1 MCLAVSCLTMSNVD
15 DSLLDEMIAHF
26 HYPAERI
33 VEHAAKLSIFCLYF
47 IEVNLSLSAYQ
58 MNRYRAFIERLEV
71 EKQTHVVKQSVKR
84 KDLHSQLQ
92 EHPFFSTVS
101 LLPDVSQQNAE
112 TQDMRV
118 FYALLAH
125 LCSAR
130 GFNDYTAS
138 LQFYNAFLKVDS
150 AEYVSVDKLR
160 KKGITKQFVLDS
172 TLLELCQELH
182 QVGLRNDN
190 KTLGKVARYF
200 QPPQQ
205 RRIDLAALRK
215 NSIIDTANRHTV
227 AEESID
233 GADIVLVQTT
243 NRTGEEIGRFT
254 QVTPHLERSESQRK
268 RSYQAE
274 QAAIS
279 NALRKH
285 ELALPFS
292 FSSAT
297 LGELRTA
304 LECISQSF
312 VSGELEDV
320 SAKLASILLR
330 LMLKML
336 TLSDVDAFYV
346 QNISATSS
354 SKRAVVVHDMKVL
367 RYDFDRA
374 RKHIF
379 AQLILPATLIDTSLP
394 DADYL
399 YEESRK
405 SLKLTLPRPIGSLLN
420 IVLRNK
426 SNSTERNDA
435 EISNVLS
442 VDEKGYRSFINHVLN
457 ESGLKKRGVTRRALE
472 TAFFQFAREQAP
484 ETFLNF
490 LKNQSTV
497 QSHYINVTNKELE
510 TRLLSAWDN
519 FVDNIGIRIDGKDTH
534 ENKSSS
540 RLSDF
545 ADNERQGSVRSIKDD
560 ALTLLYE
567 QLINTLAQQIDDK
580 AIIEAF
586 NNVALYCYMR
596 IATSVAIR
604 PTSEPF
610 PTHRH
615 FDKNSG
621 LLSVRDKRVHHKDER
636 RLIVLTN
643 ALCQLLCASSTL
655 CEKMSA
661 RLAIQRPPALV
672 MLLSVDK
679 SGTCRWQHLS
689 KTRVDAQIKTLIDDE
704 LSAQAFRH
712 VAANA
717 FLNASLDDFSQTS
730 LNGFMNHSRSG
741 AGLLSSY
748 SLFDIRHIAAQ
759 QRARMQL
766 EGEQITANDACVLDL
781 INRLGSA
788 L

>member
-1 MCLAVSCLTMSNVD
+1 MSNVD

-130 GFNDYTAS
+130 GFNDYTAC

-150 AEYVSVDKLR
+150 SECCRVDELKAR
-160 KKGITKQFVLDS
+160 GITAQFALDS
-172 TLLELCQELH
+172 TLSELRRDLR
-182 QVGLRNDN
+182 QVALKNDN
-190 KTLGKVARYF
+190 KTLDKVARYF

-215 NSIIDTANRHTV
+215 NSIIDTTNKHTF
-227 AEESID
+227 AEVRMDE
-233 GADIVLVQTT
+233 ADIALMQTT
-243 NRTGEEIGRFT
+243 NQAGEEVGRFT
-254 QVTPHLERSESQRK
+254 QVTPHLERTQSQRK
-268 RSYQAE
+268 QSYQV
-274 QAAIS
+274 QQSAIS

-297 LGELRTA
+297 VGELRTA
-304 LECISQSF
+304 LEYISQSF
-312 VSGELEDV
+312 ICGELEDV
-320 SAKLASILLR
+320 NLREASILLR

-336 TLSDVDAFYV
+336 TLSDVDTFYL
-346 QNISATSS
+346 QNVSAGSS
-354 SKRAVVVHDMKVL
+354 SKKHADTREMKVL
-367 RYDFDRA
+367 RYDLDGA
-374 RKHIF
+374 RKHVF
-379 AQLILPATLIDTSLP
+379 AQLILPAKLIDTSP
-394 DADYL
+394 PADDYL
-399 YEESRK
+399 YEESCK
-405 SLKLTLPRPIGSLLN
+405 NLKVKLPNPLGSLLN

-435 EISNVLS
+435 VLSNVLS
-442 VDEKGYRSFINHVLN
+442 VDEKGYRRFINHVLN
-457 ESGLKKRGVTRRALE
+457 ETGLKKRGITRRALE

-490 LKNQSTV
+490 LKSQSTV

-510 TRLLSAWDN
+510 TTLLSAWDN
-519 FVDNIGIRIDGKDTH
+519 FVDNVGIRIDSKDTH

-596 IATSVAIR
+596 IATRVAIR

-615 FDKNSG
+615 FDKNNG

-636 RLIVLTN
+636 RLIVLN
-643 ALCQLLCASSTL
+643 DASCQLLCATSALCDTL
-655 CEKMSA
+655 FA
-661 RLAIQRPPALV
+661 RLAIKRPPALV

-730 LNGFMNHSRSG
+730 MNGFMNHSRSG
-741 AGLLSSY
+741 TGLLSNY
-748 SLFDIRHIAAQ
+748 SLFDIRLIAAQ
-759 QRARMQL
+759 QRERMQRD
-766 EGEQITANDACVLDL
+766 GEQITANDACVLDL

>member
-1 MCLAVSCLTMSNVD
+1 MQN
-15 DSLLDEMIAHF
+15 I
-26 HYPAERI
+26 R
-33 VEHAAKLSIFCLYF
+33 
-47 IEVNLSLSAYQ
+47 
-58 MNRYRAFIERLEV
+58 
-71 EKQTHVVKQSVKR
+71 R

-92 EHPFFSTVS
+92 EHPFFSTMS
-101 LLPDVSQQNAE
+101 LLPDASEQYAESQRSE
-112 TQDMRV
+112 LL
-118 FYALLAH
+118 YILLAH

-130 GFNDYTAS
+130 GFNDYAAC

-150 AEYVSVDKLR
+150 SECCRVDELKAR
-160 KKGITKQFVLDS
+160 GITAQFALDS
-172 TLLELCQELH
+172 TLSELRRDLR
-182 QVGLRNDN
+182 QVALKNDN
-190 KTLGKVARYF
+190 KTLDKVARYF

-215 NSIIDTANRHTV
+215 NSIIDTTNKHTF
-227 AEESID
+227 AEVRMDE
-233 GADIVLVQTT
+233 ADIALMQTT
-243 NRTGEEIGRFT
+243 NQAGEEVGRFT
-254 QVTPHLERSESQRK
+254 QVTPHLERTQSQRK
-268 RSYQAE
+268 RSYQA
-274 QAAIS
+274 QQSAIS

-297 LGELRTA
+297 VGELRTA
-304 LECISQSF
+304 LEYISQSF

-320 SAKLASILLR
+320 DAELASILLH

-336 TLSDVDAFYV
+336 TLSDVDAFYL
-346 QNISATSS
+346 QNVSGRSS
-354 SKRAVVVHDMKVL
+354 SKKHADALEVKVL

-394 DADYL
+394 ADDYL
-399 YEESRK
+399 YEESCK
-405 SLKLTLPRPIGSLLN
+405 NLKVKLPNPLGSLLN

-435 EISNVLS
+435 VLSNVLS
-442 VDEKGYRSFINHVLN
+442 VDEKGYRRFINHVLN
-457 ESGLKKRGVTRRALE
+457 ETGLKKRGITRRALE

-490 LKNQSTV
+490 LKSQSTV

-510 TRLLSAWDN
+510 TTLLSAWDN
-519 FVDNIGIRIDGKDTH
+519 FVDNVGIRIDSKDTH

-540 RLSDF
+540 GLSDF
-545 ADNERQGSVRSIKDD
+545 TDNERQGSVRSMKDD

-604 PTSEPF
+604 PTLEPF

-636 RLIVLTN
+636 RLIVLN
-643 ALCQLLCASSTL
+643 DASCQLLCATSALCDTL
-655 CEKMSA
+655 FA
-661 RLAIQRPPALV
+661 RLAIKRPPALV

-741 AGLLSSY
+741 AGLLSNY

-759 QRARMQL
+759 QRARMQPDN
-766 EGEQITANDACVLDL
+766 ERITANDASVLDM
-781 INRLGSA
+781 INQLESA

>member
-1 MCLAVSCLTMSNVD
+1 MAVSCLTMSSFD

-26 HYPAERI
+26 HYPPGSI
-33 VEHAAKLSIFCLYF
+33 VEHAGKLSIFCRYF
-47 IEVNLSLSAYQ
+47 IDVNLSLSAYQ
-58 MNRYRAFIERLEV
+58 INRYRTFIDRLDA
-71 EKQTHVVKQSVKR
+71 EKRTSAVKQNIMR

-101 LLPDVSQQNAE
+101 LLPDVSERYAE
-112 TQDMRV
+112 SQDTQLL
-118 FYALLAH
+118 YILLAH

-130 GFNDYTAS
+130 RFNDYSAC

-150 AEYVSVDKLR
+150 SECCRVDELKTQ
-160 KKGITKQFVLDS
+160 GISIQFALDS
-172 TLLELCQELH
+172 TLSEVRHELLG
-182 QVGLRNDN
+182 VAFKNGN
-190 KTLGKVARYF
+190 KRLDKAARYF
-200 QPPQQ
+200 QPAQQ
-205 RRIDLAALRK
+205 RRMDLAALRK
-215 NSIIDTANRHTV
+215 NSIIDTANKHTI
-227 AEESID
+227 AEVSVDEAEI
-233 GADIVLVQTT
+233 ALMQTT
-243 NRTGEEIGRFT
+243 NQAGEEVGRFT
-254 QVTPHLERSESQRK
+254 QVTPHLERTKSQRK
-268 RSYQAE
+268 RSYQAQ

-297 LGELRTA
+297 VGELRTA
-304 LECISQSF
+304 LEYISQSF

-320 SAKLASILLR
+320 DAELASILLR

-336 TLSDVDAFYV
+336 TLSDVDAFYL
-346 QNISATSS
+346 QNVSARSS
-354 SKRAVVVHDMKVL
+354 SRKRTDAHDMKVL

-457 ESGLKKRGVTRRALE
+457 ETGLKKRGVTRRALE
-472 TAFFQFAREQAP
+472 TIFFQFAREQTP

-519 FVDNIGIRIDGKDTH
+519 FVDNVGICIDGKDTH

-540 RLSDF
+540 GLSDF
-545 ADNERQGSVRSIKDD
+545 TDNERQGSVRSMKDD

-604 PTSEPF
+604 PTLEPF

-636 RLIVLTN
+636 RLIVLN
-643 ALCQLLCASSTL
+643 DASCQLLCATSALCDTL
-655 CEKMSA
+655 FA
-661 RLAIQRPPALV
+661 RLAIKRPPALV

-717 FLNASLDDFSQTS
+717 FLNASLDDFSQTA

-741 AGLLSSY
+741 AGLLSNY
-748 SLFDIRHIAAQ
+748 SLFDIHHITAQ
-759 QRARMQL
+759 QRDRMQL
-766 EGEQITANDACVLDL
+766 DGEQITANDACVLDL
-781 INRLGSA
+781 INCLGSV

>member
-1 MCLAVSCLTMSNVD
+1 MSSFD

-26 HYPAERI
+26 HYPAGSV
-33 VEHAAKLSIFCLYF
+33 VEHAGKLSIFCLYF
-47 IEVNLSLSAYQ
+47 IDVNLSLSASQ
-58 MNRYRAFIERLEV
+58 INRYRSFIDRLEV
-71 EKQTHVVKQSVKR
+71 AKQTNVVKQSVKR

-112 TQDMRV
+112 TQDTLV
-118 FYALLAH
+118 LYALLAH

-130 GFNDYTAS
+130 GFNDYTAC

-160 KKGITKQFVLDS
+160 EKGITTQFVLDS
-172 TLLELCQELH
+172 TLLELRQELH

-190 KTLGKVARYF
+190 KTLDKVARYF

-233 GADIVLVQTT
+233 GADIALVQTT
-243 NRTGEEIGRFT
+243 NRIGEEIGRFT

-297 LGELRTA
+297 VGELRTV

-330 LMLKML
+330 FMLKML
-336 TLSDVDAFYV
+336 TLSDVDAFYL
-346 QNISATSS
+346 QNVSARSS
-354 SKRAVVVHDMKVL
+354 SKKHADAHDMKVL

-394 DADYL
+394 DDDSL
-399 YEESRK
+399 YQESRK
-405 SLKLTLPRPIGSLLN
+405 SLKLTLPNPLGSLLN

-426 SNSTERNDA
+426 SDSTERDDT
-435 EISNVLS
+435 ELSKVLL
-442 VDEKGYRSFINHVLN
+442 VNEKDYRRIINHALN
-457 ESGLKKRGVTRRALE
+457 KTGLKRRGVTRRALE
-472 TAFFQFAREQAP
+472 MTFFQFAREHVP

-497 QSHYINVTNKELE
+497 QSHYINVSNEKLE
-510 TRLLSAWDN
+510 TTLVTAWDN
-519 FVDNIGIRIDGKDTH
+519 FIANVGIRLGGKDTH

-540 RLSDF
+540 RFSDF
-545 ADNERQGSVRSIKDD
+545 ADNEHQGSVRSIQSD
-560 ALTLLYE
+560 ALILLYE
-567 QLINTLAQQIDDK
+567 QLIDTLSQQTDGK
-580 AIIEAF
+580 ATVDAF

-596 IATSVAIR
+596 VATKVALR
-604 PTSEPF
+604 PAAKPF
-610 PTHRH
+610 PAHNH
-615 FDKNSG
+615 FDKESG

-636 RLIVLTN
+636 RLIVLNDAT
-643 ALCQLLCASSTL
+643 CQLLCATSTL
-655 CEKMSA
+655 CDKLSA
-661 RLAIQRPPALV
+661 NLAIERPPALV
-672 MLLSVDK
+672 MLLSVDEHD
-679 SGTCRWQHLS
+679 TFRWQHLS

-704 LSAQAFRH
+704 LSAQGFRH
-712 VAANA
+712 VAANV
-717 FLNASLDDFSQTS
+717 FLNASLDDFSQTA

-741 AGLLSSY
+741 ASLLSSY
-748 SLFDIRHIAAQ
+748 SLFDIHHIAAQ
-759 QRARMQL
+759 QRKRMQPDN
-766 EGEQITANDACVLDL
+766 ERITANDASVLDM
-781 INRLGSA
+781 INQLESA

>member
-1 MCLAVSCLTMSNVD
+1 MMSNVD
-15 DSLLDEMIAHF
+15 DSLLEEMIAHF
-26 HYPAERI
+26 HYPADSI
-33 VEHAAKLSIFCLYF
+33 GEHAAKLGLFCRYF
-47 IEVNLSLSAYQ
+47 IDVNLSLSAYQ
-58 MNRYRAFIERLEV
+58 MNRYRVFIGRLDA
-71 EKQTHVVKQSVKR
+71 EKRTSAVMQNIRR

-92 EHPFFSTVS
+92 EHPFFSTMS
-101 LLPDVSQQNAE
+101 LLPDASEQYAESQRSE
-112 TQDMRV
+112 LL
-118 FYALLAH
+118 YILLAH

-130 GFNDYTAS
+130 GFNDYAAC

-150 AEYVSVDKLR
+150 SECCRVDELKAR
-160 KKGITKQFVLDS
+160 GITAQFALDS
-172 TLLELCQELH
+172 TLSELRRDLR
-182 QVGLRNDN
+182 QVALRNNN
-190 KTLGKVARYF
+190 KTLNKAARYF

-215 NSIIDTANRHTV
+215 NSIIDTTNKHTF
-227 AEESID
+227 AEVRMDE
-233 GADIVLVQTT
+233 ADIALMQTT
-243 NRTGEEIGRFT
+243 NQAGEEVGRFT
-254 QVTPHLERSESQRK
+254 QVTPHLERTQSQRK
-268 RSYQAE
+268 RSYQA
-274 QAAIS
+274 QQSAIS

-297 LGELRTA
+297 VGELRTA
-304 LECISQSF
+304 LEYISQSF

-320 SAKLASILLR
+320 DAELASILLR

-336 TLSDVDAFYV
+336 TLSDVDAFYL
-346 QNISATSS
+346 QNVSGRSS
-354 SKRAVVVHDMKVL
+354 SKKHADAHDVKVL

-394 DADYL
+394 ADDYL
-399 YEESRK
+399 YEESCK
-405 SLKLTLPRPIGSLLN
+405 NLKVKLPNPLGSLLN

-435 EISNVLS
+435 VLSNVLL
-442 VDEKGYRSFINHVLN
+442 VDEKGYRRFINHVLN
-457 ESGLKKRGVTRRALE
+457 ETGLKKRGVTRRAFE
-472 TAFFQFAREQAP
+472 TTFFQFAREQAP

-497 QSHYINVTNKELE
+497 QSHYINVTNEELE
-510 TRLLSAWDN
+510 VTLLSAWDN
-519 FVDNIGIRIDGKDTH
+519 FVDNVGIRIDSKDTH
-534 ENKSSS
+534 ENKSDSG
-540 RLSDF
+540 LSDF
-545 ADNERQGSVRSIKDD
+545 ADNERQGSDRSIKDD

-596 IATSVAIR
+596 IATRVALR
-604 PTSEPF
+604 PVSKPF
-610 PTHRH
+610 PAHRH

-621 LLSVRDKRVHHKDER
+621 LLSVRDKRAHHKDER

-643 ALCQLLCASSTL
+643 ALCQLLCSTSTL
-655 CEKMSA
+655 CDALSA

-741 AGLLSSY
+741 AGLLSNY

-759 QRARMQL
+759 QRARMQPDN
-766 EGEQITANDACVLDL
+766 ERITANDASVLDL
-781 INRLGSA
+781 INRLESA

>member
-130 GFNDYTAS
+130 GFNDYTAC

-354 SKRAVVVHDMKVL
+354 SKRAVVVRDMKVL
-367 RYDFDRA
+367 RYDFDRK
-374 RKHIF
+374 RKHVF
-379 AQLILPATLIDTSLP
+379 AQLILPARLIDTNLP
-394 DADYL
+394 VDDYL
-399 YEESRK
+399 YEQSRN
-405 SLKLTLPRPIGSLLN
+405 SLKFALPAPIGGLLN
-420 IVLRNK
+420 NVLRNK
-426 SNSTERNDA
+426 NNSDRKSTWLSKVLLVNDK
-435 EISNVLS
+435 
-442 VDEKGYRSFINHVLN
+442 DYRRFINQVLN
-457 ESGLKKRGVTRRALE
+457 ETGLKKRGVTRRALE
-472 TAFFQFAREQAP
+472 MTFFQFSREQAP

-497 QSHYINVTNKELE
+497 QSHYVNVHNKELE
-510 TRLLSAWDN
+510 TTLLNAWRS
-519 FVDNIGIRIDGKDTH
+519 FVDNVGISVGGKDTH

-540 RLSDF
+540 GLSDF
-545 ADNERQGSVRSIKDD
+545 TDNERQGSVRSMKDD

-615 FDKNSG
+615 FDKKNG

-636 RLIVLTN
+636 RLIVLN
-643 ALCQLLCASSTL
+643 DASCQLLCATSALCDTL
-655 CEKMSA
+655 FA
-661 RLAIQRPPALV
+661 RLAIKRPPALV

-741 AGLLSSY
+741 AGLLSNY

-759 QRARMQL
+759 QRARMQPDN
-766 EGEQITANDACVLDL
+766 ERITANDASVLDM
-781 INRLGSA
+781 INQLESA

>member
-1 MCLAVSCLTMSNVD
+1 MSSFD
-15 DSLLDEMIAHF
+15 DSLLDEMITHF
-26 HYPAERI
+26 HYPAGSI
-33 VEHAAKLSIFCLYF
+33 VEHADKLSIFCNYF

-58 MNRYRAFIERLEV
+58 MNRYRAFIDRLEV
-71 EKQTHVVKQSVKR
+71 AKQTNVVKQSVKR

-112 TQDMRV
+112 TQDTLV
-118 FYALLAH
+118 LYALLAH

-130 GFNDYTAS
+130 DFNDYAAC
-138 LQFYNAFLKVDS
+138 LQFYNAFLKADS
-150 AEYVSVDKLR
+150 AEYVSVNKLQA
-160 KKGITKQFVLDS
+160 KGITTQFALDS
-172 TLLELCQELH
+172 TLSEVQCELH
-182 QVGLRNDN
+182 QFALRNDN
-190 KTLGKVARYF
+190 KTLDKVARYF
-200 QPPQQ
+200 QPRQQ

-227 AEESID
+227 AEQNID
-233 GADIVLVQTT
+233 GADIALVQTT

-279 NALRKH
+279 NALRKQ

-297 LGELRTA
+297 VGELRTV

-336 TLSDVDAFYV
+336 TLSDVDAFHV

-354 SKRAVVVHDMKVL
+354 SNKAVDVRDMKVL
-367 RYDFDRA
+367 RYDFDRK
-374 RKHIF
+374 RKHVF
-379 AQLILPATLIDTSLP
+379 AQLILPATLIDTNLP
-394 DADYL
+394 VDDYL
-399 YEESRK
+399 YEQSRN
-405 SLKLTLPRPIGSLLN
+405 SLKFALPAPIGGLLN
-420 IVLRNK
+420 NVLRNK
-426 SNSTERNDA
+426 SNSDRKSTWLSKILLVNDK
-435 EISNVLS
+435 
-442 VDEKGYRSFINHVLN
+442 DYRRFINQVLN
-457 ESGLKKRGVTRRALE
+457 ETGLKKRGVTRRALE
-472 TAFFQFAREQAP
+472 MTFFQFAREHVP

-497 QSHYINVTNKELE
+497 QSHYVNVHNKELE
-510 TRLLSAWDN
+510 TTLLNAWGS
-519 FVDNIGIRIDGKDTH
+519 FVDNVGISVGGKDTH

-545 ADNERQGSVRSIKDD
+545 ADNERQGSVRSIKND

-567 QLINTLAQQIDDK
+567 QLINTLSQQIDDK
-580 AIIEAF
+580 AIVKAF

-596 IATSVAIR
+596 VATSVALR
-604 PTSEPF
+604 PTSKPF
-610 PTHRH
+610 PAHRH
-615 FDKNSG
+615 FDKESG
-621 LLSVRDKRVHHKDER
+621 LLSVRDKRVHHKNER

-643 ALCQLLCASSTL
+643 ALCQLLCATSTL
-655 CEKMSA
+655 CDKLSA
-661 RLAIQRPPALV
+661 RLAIKRPAALV
-672 MLLSVDK
+672 MLLSVDEPD
-679 SGTCRWQHLS
+679 TFRWQHLS
-689 KTRVDAQIKTLIDDE
+689 KTRVDAQIETLIDDE
-704 LSAQAFRH
+704 LSIQGFRH
-712 VAANA
+712 VAANT

-741 AGLLSSY
+741 ASLLSSY

-759 QRARMQL
+759 QRKRMQPDN
-766 EGEQITANDACVLDL
+766 ERIIANDVCVLD
-781 INRLGSA
+781 IIKRLGSA